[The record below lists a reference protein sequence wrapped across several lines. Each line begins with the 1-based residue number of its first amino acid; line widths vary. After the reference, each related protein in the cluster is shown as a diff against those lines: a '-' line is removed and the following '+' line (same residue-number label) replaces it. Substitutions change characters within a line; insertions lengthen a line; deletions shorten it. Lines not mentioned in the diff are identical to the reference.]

1 MCVMHSLTMELR
13 AMLGRVFTAGRH
25 RSMVP
30 VAIIEVMVYMTIKVL
45 RPMKPRSCADEQS
58 AVKPFGT
65 VVAIGST
72 VIRWYFVV
80 SVRAD
85 RRRPNAHR
93 NLSWSCV
100 AAS

>member
-1 MCVMHSLTMELR
+1 MCVMHGSTMELS
-13 AMLGRVFTAGRH
+13 AMIARVLATSWH
-25 RSMVP
+25 RSMVS
-30 VAIIEVMVYMTIKVL
+30 VTIIEVMVYMTIKVL

-100 AAS
+100 AAN

>member
-1 MCVMHSLTMELR
+1 MELS
-13 AMLGRVFTAGRH
+13 AMIARVLAAIRH
-25 RSMVP
+25 PSMVS
-30 VAIIEVMVYMTIKVL
+30 VTIIQMMVYMTIKVL

-72 VIRWYFVV
+72 VIRWDFVV
-80 SVRAD
+80 PVRTD
-85 RRRPNAHR
+85 RCRPNAHR
-93 NLSWSCV
+93 NLSWSRI